1 MNFFQYHF
9 PSVDTALRLPP
20 RYHNQWREK
29 ERGRKAVKIGVIGK
43 LYSLLEVSTLALT
56 YHKAT
61 EQLS

>member
-1 MNFFQYHF
+1 
-9 PSVDTALRLPP
+9 VDTALRLPP